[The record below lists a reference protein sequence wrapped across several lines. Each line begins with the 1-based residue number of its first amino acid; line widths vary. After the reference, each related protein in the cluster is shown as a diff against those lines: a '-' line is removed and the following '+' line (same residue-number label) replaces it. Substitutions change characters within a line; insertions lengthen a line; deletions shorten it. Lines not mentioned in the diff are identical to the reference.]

1 MNLAEVSYKRD
12 ILGHWLWAVPILLI
26 VAALA
31 IRQIDLYP
39 PGPDEFFSMHD
50 AGWLVNSPY
59 SPIDIL
65 QSLQKHSSNNTPGYF
80 MLLSAWGSLTT
91 YDIALARVLTIFTGL
106 LSLAMAYRL
115 ARDFVA
121 PTAGLFALVIVASSA
136 FYNFYFAQARMY
148 PLYVLTSGIVLWL
161 YLRIIHQQK
170 QVKRR
175 DCLVLG
181 AAVFALVNLHAFSAT
196 FLLALGIYHLLAAP
210 KNQRWLWVAAAVV
223 VAVLLFSPWIRVL
236 VSQGIDLT
244 IDHWGAE
251 ATNGQTAVRAW
262 LTVKLSDQP
271 LLLLLSVVGLAVGI
285 WTKTIQL
292 KPYLILFV
300 PSLIAMALIA
310 QFTDLI
316 AESNMR
322 YLLGDWFPFVLFI
335 VAGLYALYC
344 FRKWLALLII
354 FWVMAGLV
362 FQMTADWR
370 QYLAGRTPPFSLSPV
385 QVISRLA
392 LQAEQKPIIISYR
405 STTYRLQWE
414 RYIDYSQREHYF
426 DRRGLVFKLVFK
438 KDDGPAWF
446 EEYVGSI
453 TLIKPSIWV
462 FYQTGKTSSAQIAE
476 IDAIM
481 HKLGYEACDTPE
493 IGIDTVILQYMWQ
506 PLDCQPPHLLTSHQ
520 TDSIDYQF
528 YGAELD
534 TAHSKLFFNDQWTAR
549 EGDALENYK
558 MSYQLISADW
568 NNPAQLDLPLVHEGE
583 LRLFSIDITDVP
595 AGSYRLMA
603 ILYDV
608 QSGER
613 QTWLNGDSGLP
624 GMLTLTEIDI
634 P

>member
-1 MNLAEVSYKRD
+1 MTSGQSKHHGD

-39 PGPDEFFSMHD
+39 PGPDEFFSMNT

-106 LSLAMAYRL
+106 LSLAMVYRL

-121 PTAGLFALVIVASSA
+121 PVAGLFALVIVASSA
-136 FYNFYFAQARMY
+136 FYNFYFAQTRMY
-148 PLYVLTSGIVLWL
+148 PLLVLTSGIVLWL

-175 DCLVLG
+175 DCLALG
-181 AAVFALVNLHAFSAT
+181 AAVFALVNTHAFSAT
-196 FLLALGIYHLLAAP
+196 FLLALGIYHLLIAP
-210 KNQRWLWVAAAVV
+210 KNRRWLWVAATVV
-223 VAVLLFSPWIRVL
+223 VAVLLFSPWLWVL
-236 VSQGIDLT
+236 ISQGIDLT
-244 IDHWGAE
+244 IEHWGAE
-251 ATNGQTAVRAW
+251 SVDGQTAVSAW
-262 LTVKLSDQP
+262 LTVKLSNQP

-300 PSLIAMALIA
+300 PSLIVMALIA
-310 QFTDLI
+310 QFTSLI

-344 FRKWLALLII
+344 FRKWLALLIV

-362 FQMTADWR
+362 FQTTIGW
-370 QYLAGRTPPFSLSPV
+370 QHLAGRTLIFPLSPI

-392 LQAEQKPIIISYR
+392 LQAEQKPIIIGYRYSSSLLDWSSY
-405 STTYRLQWE
+405 
-414 RYIDYSQREHYF
+414 IGYSQRDYYF
-426 DRRGLVFKLVFK
+426 KWHDIAFETA
-438 KDDGPAWF
+438 DNPEWF
-446 EEYVGSI
+446 ENYVRDGA
-453 TLIKPSIWV
+453 TTEPSLWI
-462 FYQTGKTSSAQIAE
+462 FYQTSKINRKRAAQIKATMDDLNYQLCE
-476 IDAIM
+476 TIET
-481 HKLGYEACDTPE
+481 GVDT
-493 IGIDTVILQYMWQ
+493 IILQYLWKS
-506 PLDCQPPHLLTSHQ
+506 LNCQSPQLAASHQ
-520 TDSIDYQF
+520 TDGIDYQF
-528 YGAELD
+528 YGAEPD

-549 EGDALENYK
+549 AENDVLENYK
-558 MSYQLISADW
+558 MSHQLITSDW
-568 NNPAQLDLPLVHEGE
+568 DNVAQLDLPLGHPGK
-583 LRLFSIDITDVP
+583 LRLLSIDISDVP
-595 AGSYRLMA
+595 AGAYRLMA
-603 ILYDV
+603 VLYN
-608 QSGER
+608 QGSGER
-613 QTWLNGDSGLP
+613 QNWLNNTGDLP
-624 GMLTLTEIDI
+624 DMLPLAEIVI
-634 P
+634 PELE